1 MRVLITGGLGFIGG
15 RLAHYLLK
23 AGYQII
29 IGSRKV
35 SNPPAW
41 LEQAE
46 VEEIK
51 WDDAIALKKSCLGI
65 DIVIHAAGIN
75 AQDCMNDPEAAL
87 EFNGEVT
94 ARFVEAASKAGVKR
108 FIYLST
114 AHVYSNPL
122 VGVITEESY
131 TNNPHPYASS
141 HLVGDHAVLD
151 ADYHGKIQGIVLRLS
166 NAFGAPMHKDI
177 NCWMLL
183 VNDLCKQVVLTHK
196 MILKSS
202 GLQERD
208 FISIS
213 QVRKTIEQLV
223 FIDHQSAQSSIYNIG
238 SGDAQ
243 SVISMAELISYR
255 CFKVLGF
262 KPSINFKKGASDNNN
277 LRDKLYYRSDKLDAL
292 GIKYSNEVKVEEIDN
307 LLLFCQSKF
316 V

>member
-1 MRVLITGGLGFIGG
+1 MLVAF
-15 RLAHYLLK
+15 
-23 AGYQII
+23 
-29 IGSRKV
+29 
-35 SNPPAW
+35 
-41 LEQAE
+41 
-46 VEEIK
+46 
-51 WDDAIALKKSCLGI
+51 
-65 DIVIHAAGIN
+65 
-75 AQDCMNDPEAAL
+75 
-87 EFNGEVT
+87 
-94 ARFVEAASKAGVKR
+94 
-108 FIYLST
+108 
-114 AHVYSNPL
+114 L
-122 VGVITEESY
+122 VGGWVGIEEMGDLPIC
-131 TNNPHPYASS
+131 NNPE
-141 HLVGDHAVLD
+141 
-151 ADYHGKIQGIVLRLS
+151 
-166 NAFGAPMHKDI
+166 DI

-196 MILKSS
+196 MILKSN

-213 QVRKTIEQLV
+213 QVCKTIEQLV

-255 CFKVLGF
+255 CLKVLGF
-262 KPSINFKKGASDNNN
+262 KPSINFKKGASDNNS